1 MTEARLVLTFAA
13 DLQKRKGMELLIL
26 VLVLLLVAV
35 IAGLGLLLYQT
46 ISRRNIAMQQMA
58 QAVRDLV
65 ERLPEE
71 HKQHPDNSSSDNR
84 SNNSNH

>member
-1 MTEARLVLTFAA
+1 
-13 DLQKRKGMELLIL
+13 MELLIII
-26 VLVLLLVAV
+26 LVLLLVAV

-58 QAVRDLV
+58 KAVHDLV

-71 HKQHPDNSSSDNR
+71 HKQHTDNPSSDD
-84 SNNSNH
+84 SNNNINNINN